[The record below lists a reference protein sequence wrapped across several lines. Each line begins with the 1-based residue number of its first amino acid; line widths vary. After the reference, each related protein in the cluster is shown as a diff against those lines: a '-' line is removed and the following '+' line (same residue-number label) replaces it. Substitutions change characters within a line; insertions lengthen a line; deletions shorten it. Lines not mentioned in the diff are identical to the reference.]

1 MLSNQISGPDWL
13 AIERYDIEAKVP
25 AGTTPDQF
33 SLMLQQMIEERF
45 ALKLHHS
52 AEPAAAGEKSMR

>member
-33 SLMLQQMIEERF
+33 GLMLQQMIEERF
-45 ALKLHHS
+45 ALKLHHP